1 MHEVSIMAE
10 AVRMA
15 VESARAAG
23 ATRIIGL
30 RLRVGRLS
38 GVVPEA
44 MHFAWEVVRAGT
56 IAAEA
61 GLEIKTIEAVAW
73 CEQCRTEFE
82 SADLFTVCPHCQC
95 PPAVLRHGRE
105 LEIEAVEIVTDE
117 TLVKMKGHNEAKKQR
132 MENSIAAEG
141 RARAQS

>member
-23 ATRIIGL
+23 ATRITGL

-44 MHFAWEVVRAGT
+44 MHFAWDVVRAGT
-56 IAAEA
+56 IADEA
-61 GLEIKTIEAVAW
+61 ALEIKSIAACAW
-73 CEQCRTEFE
+73 CERCRIEFE
-82 SADLFTVCPHCQC
+82 CADWFMACPHCQC
-95 PPAVLRHGRE
+95 PSAVLRHGRE
-105 LEIEAVEIVTDE
+105 LEIEAVEIAMDE
-117 TLVKMKGHNEAKKQR
+117 TLVKMEVTQ
-132 MENSIAAEG
+132 
-141 RARAQS
+141 